1 MGKDL
6 VQGVRHIFLVFQQ
19 SKDSPFKWRLSFL
32 GIEGTNGALCSLTK
46 TKRFNNKE
54 LYYDIM
60 ENEETVEGQIKNHIR
75 GLVNRLEGWIYGQK
89 KLLDDLNK
97 YGDYASSQ
105 DRFALLLSAQAM
117 LFYIERTVKDFES
130 WLSNPLITSVMTID
144 MLKELEEKLRQI
156 AVSFIQVDVEHTGSY
171 MELLKKMDV
180 ENAVPELLRLYFEQK
195 GNAQNVPQQQT
206 ERREIPRFL

>member
-1 MGKDL
+1 
-6 VQGVRHIFLVFQQ
+6 
-19 SKDSPFKWRLSFL
+19 
-32 GIEGTNGALCSLTK
+32 
-46 TKRFNNKE
+46 
-54 LYYDIM
+54 M

-75 GLVNRLEGWIYGQK
+75 GLMNRLEGWVYGQK
-89 KLLDDLNK
+89 KLLDDLGK
-97 YGDYASSQ
+97 YGEYAASQ

-130 WLSNPLITSVMTID
+130 WLSNPLITSVMTTD

-156 AVSFIQVDVEHTGSY
+156 AVSFIKVDVDHTGEY

-180 ENAVPELLRLYFEQK
+180 DNAVPELLRLYFEQK
-195 GNAQNVPQQQT
+195 GNAQGAQQQQQA

>member
-1 MGKDL
+1 
-6 VQGVRHIFLVFQQ
+6 
-19 SKDSPFKWRLSFL
+19 
-32 GIEGTNGALCSLTK
+32 
-46 TKRFNNKE
+46 
-54 LYYDIM
+54 M

-75 GLVNRLEGWIYGQK
+75 GLMNRLEGWVYGQK
-89 KLLDDLNK
+89 KLLDDLDK
-97 YGDYASSQ
+97 YGDYATSQ

-144 MLKELEEKLRQI
+144 MLKELEERLRQI
-156 AVSFIQVDVEHTGSY
+156 AVSFIKVDVEHTGKY

-180 ENAVPELLRLYFEQK
+180 DNAVPELLRLYFEQK
-195 GNAQNVPQQQT
+195 GGAQGANQQQQA